1 LISKIGFWLFMMS
14 KIGSEFLSSVA
25 GQFPLPLRERV
36 RVRGD
41 QKDQAPSRL
50 SSPVEGEVVRTS
62 FVSGNIG
69 LIVAIVSLVLLLPRQ
84 TDAQQREKIRVALG
98 SISVSSSLFP
108 IAQQAGIF
116 LKYGIDMEPIY
127 FGGGMNSIAA
137 VTSNSVQF
145 LAAGATATV
154 SARLGGADLVIISVQ
169 SNKIE
174 YSVMVAPEI
183 KTVQDLKGKIVTGTR
198 PGASADSALRLYLRK
213 NGLEP
218 DKDVIFISVA
228 ESQQGRFNAL
238 ARGTVAGT
246 VLAPP
251 FSTMAKQ
258 AGFRELADLRKTD
271 IEYAANSIAGTTPY
285 IKSHPQLVENFLKGY
300 VESLN
305 FFRTQRERTIAGIM
319 KYLKLSDRS
328 RAEEGYDYYLDL
340 MPVMPYASAPGIR
353 SVLQN
358 LAPRQPKAATASP
371 EEFYD
376 NSFLKK
382 IEDSGFTKS
391 FVAKRQ

>member
-1 LISKIGFWLFMMS
+1 MIRSKLSVFSLIL
-14 KIGSEFLSSVA
+14 
-25 GQFPLPLRERV
+25 
-36 RVRGD
+36 
-41 QKDQAPSRL
+41 
-50 SSPVEGEVVRTS
+50 
-62 FVSGNIG
+62 
-69 LIVAIVSLVLLLPRQ
+69 LVLPNISLGQ
-84 TDAQQREKIRVALG
+84 TREKVRVALG
-98 SISVSSSLFP
+98 SVSVSSSLFP
-108 IAQQAGIF
+108 IAQQVGIF
-116 LKYGIDMEPIY
+116 PKYGIDMEPIY

-154 SARLGGADLVIISVQ
+154 SARLGGADIVILSVQ
-169 SNKIE
+169 SNKVE
-174 YSVMVAPEI
+174 YSVFVAPEI

-198 PGASADSALRLYLRK
+198 PGASADSALRLYLKK

-228 ESQQGRFNAL
+228 ESQQGRMNAL
-238 ARGTVAGT
+238 MRGTVSGT

-251 FSTMAKQ
+251 FSNMAKQ
-258 AGFRELADLRKTD
+258 SGFRELADLRKTD
-271 IEYAANSIAGTTPY
+271 IEYAANSIAGMTPY
-285 IKSHPQLVENFLKGY
+285 IKSHPQLIENFLKGY

-305 FFRTQRERTIAGIM
+305 FFRTQKERTIAGIM
-319 KYLKLSDRS
+319 KFLKLNDRA

-340 MPVMPYASAPGIR
+340 MPVMPYANTPGIR

-391 FVAKRQ
+391 FASKR